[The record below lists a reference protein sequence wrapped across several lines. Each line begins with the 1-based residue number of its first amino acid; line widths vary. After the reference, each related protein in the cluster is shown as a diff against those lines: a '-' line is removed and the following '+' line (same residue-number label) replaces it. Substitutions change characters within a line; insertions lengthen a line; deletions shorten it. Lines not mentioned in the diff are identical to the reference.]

1 MHFSCGLQEFI
12 FAAGPA
18 TDGGQGSVENP
29 PTVTIL

>member
-1 MHFSCGLQEFI
+1 MHFSWRWQEFI